1 MISNYLKKSNL
12 TSVLDNLN
20 LNEILSKDP
29 YGNDWSI
36 SEYKNIHE
44 PLILDNYFSEVEL
57 DNIILYA
64 NKIKRTEGK
73 ISNNNEV
80 FDYRKSEL
88 SWIAAND
95 ATRWLYEKMTRLI
108 CKVNEDQY
116 KFDLDSLQ
124 TLQFTRYTAET
135 SGKYDKHLDVGLRTA
150 NNDRKLSMVLQLS
163 DPEDY
168 SGGDLILHT
177 NRTPNIIEKR
187 KGRIIFFPSYILHE
201 VTPVTSGTRMSLVC
215 WITGPNIK

>member
-12 TSVLDNLN
+12 TSVLDNLK
-20 LNEILSKDP
+20 LHEILSKEP
-29 YGNDWSI
+29 YGNEWSI
-36 SEYKNIHE
+36 SECKNIHE

-64 NKIKRTEGK
+64 NKIKRSEGTTF
-73 ISNNNEV
+73 NNEAS
-80 FDYRKSEL
+80 DYRKSEI
-88 SWIAAND
+88 SWIIAND
-95 ATRWLYEKMTRLI
+95 ITRWLYEKITSLVYQ
-108 CKVNEDQY
+108 VNKDNY
-116 KFDLDSLQ
+116 KFKLNSLQ

-135 SGKYDKHLDVGLRTA
+135 SGKYDKHLDTGLRVP

-177 NRTPNIIEKR
+177 NRTPNTIEKR
-187 KGRIIFFPSYILHE
+187 KGRITFFPSYVLHE

-215 WITGPNIK
+215 WITGPNIE